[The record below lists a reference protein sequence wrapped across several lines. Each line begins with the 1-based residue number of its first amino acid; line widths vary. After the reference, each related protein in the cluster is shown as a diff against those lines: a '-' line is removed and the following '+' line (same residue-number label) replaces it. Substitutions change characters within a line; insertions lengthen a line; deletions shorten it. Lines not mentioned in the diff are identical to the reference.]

1 MSVDAIVVRRQMR
14 IYYIE
19 SPLDGPL
26 RERSE
31 CRAPTQYYEL
41 HPRAGV
47 IALISCCNQRRT
59 AQIPC
64 TVLSHLPL
72 GGTIELS

>member
-14 IYYIE
+14 IYID

-26 RERSE
+26 RERSK
-31 CRAPTQYYEL
+31 CRAPIQYYEL

-59 AQIPC
+59 AQIQS